1 MAYSRELQKKPN
13 LGTANPSLAKLGRSS
28 AAPLQNLAGTKILL
42 ARHIARGVGFD
53 QLNSYRR

>member
-53 QLNSYRR
+53 QLNS